1 MNSKTLHSSSQRYE
15 GCTLTGALSITA
27 GVEDAVTVV
36 HGPEG
41 CAHHNVSLLHAVMA
55 EQGRPAVPRI
65 VPTGLSEQG
74 VIFGGEEDLAATLR
88 AVADKRPGVIFVLTT
103 CITETIG
110 DDAASVCSED
120 YGVPVVLLPTA
131 GFLGGCFSDGL
142 NAALTAMAG
151 LADPVEEAG
160 ETVTVIGE
168 KNLEYEVEENFTEVE
183 RLLASLGLEVG
194 LRFVR
199 DVRYAD
205 LKQVGAGRLNILREP
220 SLAPV
225 GEMLKERFGTPY
237 ISSFPIGLEGS
248 TAFLEEVGVL
258 LDLRAEEAVR
268 QEEERQRA
276 MLASF
281 ADLRG
286 SVFSLDPMTFRAL
299 ECTPVRRVMEAL
311 DLQVDSDD
319 AGVSLPYS
327 PPVGTAGIRRLL
339 HRWRRRVRA

>member
-15 GCTLTGALSITA
+15 GCTLTGALSITS

-55 EQGRPAVPRI
+55 EQGRPALPRI
-65 VPTGLSEQG
+65 VPTGLTEEG

-88 AVADKRPGVIFVLTT
+88 AVAARKPGAIFVLTT

-142 NAALTAMAG
+142 NAALMTLAG

-160 ETVTVIGE
+160 ETVTIIGE
-168 KNLEYEVEENFTEVE
+168 KNLEYEVEENFAEVE

-199 DVRYAD
+199 DARYAD
-205 LKQVGAGRLNILREP
+205 LKQIGAGQLNILREP
-220 SLAPV
+220 ALAPV
-225 GEMLKERFGTPY
+225 GEVLKERFGTPY

-248 TAFLEEVGVL
+248 TAFLEEVGTL
-258 LDLRAEEAVR
+258 LDLQTGEAVQ

-276 MLASF
+276 MLDSF

-286 SVFSLDPMTFRAL
+286 SVFSIDPMTFRAL

-311 DLQVDSDD
+311 DLQVDADG

-339 HRWRRRVRA
+339 HRWRRRVHA